1 MSAPFEADAPSAS
14 RAAVPGSLRGVA
26 RGSTAN
32 LVGAGVSA
40 LATLALTMV
49 VTHGLPRDRAGV
61 FFATTSL
68 FMLAT
73 TIGQLGTNTGLVY
86 FLSRSRATDVK
97 GAQRPL
103 YRTATR
109 PVLVVAVVMG
119 VAIFVLAPQLSQLI
133 NPDHVDES
141 TDYLRVLAVFIPLAG
156 IENVTLAGTRGL
168 GTMRPNVI
176 VEQLGRPSF
185 QLALVLLSV
194 TVLDGRALGLAWALA
209 YLPAAVLAV
218 VWWKRLVSHEIPAAA
233 TSPAADDV
241 ERVTSLRREFWRF
254 TGPRALASV
263 AQMAMQRLDIVLVAA
278 LAGAVPAALYT
289 AATRF
294 LVVGQ
299 MGNRAISLAVQPR
312 LGESLARGDLQQTRH
327 FYQTATAWLM
337 LVTWPLYLMFVV
349 FGVQLLSIFGRGYD
363 AGSEVLFLLSLT
375 MLLATACGMVDMV
388 LNMAGRTSWNLANVA
403 LSLGVQLGV
412 DLWLIPD
419 HGILGAAIGWAAG
432 IACAN
437 LVPLTQ
443 IGVAL
448 GLHPFGR
455 TTATAAVLAFGCF
468 GIVPWLVRFGLGT
481 SWTSVLVSLLVS
493 GCLYASLLWR
503 LRRPLQLTALAGLR
517 RGRAG
522 RRGGR

>member
-1 MSAPFEADAPSAS
+1 
-14 RAAVPGSLRGVA
+14 
-26 RGSTAN
+26 
-32 LVGAGVSA
+32 
-40 LATLALTMV
+40 
-49 VTHGLPRDRAGV
+49 
-61 FFATTSL
+61 
-68 FMLAT
+68 
-73 TIGQLGTNTGLVY
+73 
-86 FLSRSRATDVK
+86 
-97 GAQRPL
+97 
-103 YRTATR
+103 
-109 PVLVVAVVMG
+109 
-119 VAIFVLAPQLSQLI
+119 
-133 NPDHVDES
+133 
-141 TDYLRVLAVFIPLAG
+141 
-156 IENVTLAGTRGL
+156 
-168 GTMRPNVI
+168 
-176 VEQLGRPSF
+176 
-185 QLALVLLSV
+185 
-194 TVLDGRALGLAWALA
+194 
-209 YLPAAVLAV
+209 
-218 VWWKRLVSHEIPAAA
+218 
-233 TSPAADDV
+233 
-241 ERVTSLRREFWRF
+241 
-254 TGPRALASV
+254 
-263 AQMAMQRLDIVLVAA
+263 MAMQRLDIVLVAA

-443 IGVAL
+443 IGIAL

>member
-1 MSAPFEADAPSAS
+1 MSRPVEADAAASA
-14 RAAVPGSLRGVA
+14 RRPVPGGLRGVA

-32 LVGAGVSA
+32 LAGAGVSA
-40 LATLALTMV
+40 LATLGLTMA

-86 FLSRSRATDVK
+86 FLSRSRAMRLT
-97 GAQRPL
+97 GAQRL
-103 YRTATR
+103 LFRTATR
-109 PVLVVAVVMG
+109 PVLAVALVMG
-119 VAIFVLAPQLSQLI
+119 VALFVFATDLARWI
-133 NPDHVDES
+133 NPEHVS
-141 TDYLRVLAVFIPLAG
+141 VSADYLRVLAVFIPLAG
-156 IENVTLAGTRGL
+156 LENVTLAGTRGL
-168 GTMRPNVI
+168 GTMRPNVV
-176 VEQLGRPSF
+176 VEQLGRPSL

-194 TVLDGRALGLAWALA
+194 TVLDGRALGLAWAFA

-218 VWWKRLVSHEIPAAA
+218 SWWNRLVSDDGTPAASR
-233 TSPAADDV
+233 TADV
-241 ERVTSLRREFWRF
+241 ASLRREFWRF
-254 TGPRALASV
+254 TSPRALASV

-312 LGESLARGDLQQTRH
+312 LGESLALGDLRQTRH
-327 FYQTATAWLM
+327 FYQTATAWLI
-337 LVTWPLYLMFVV
+337 LVTWPMYLLFVV
-349 FGVQLLSIFGRGYD
+349 FGERLLAIFGRGYG
-363 AGSEVLFLLSLT
+363 AGHEVLLLLSLT
-375 MLLATACGMVDMV
+375 MLFATACGMVDMV
-388 LNMAGRTSWNLANVA
+388 LNMAGRTSWNLINVA

-437 LVPLTQ
+437 VVPLLQ
-443 IGVAL
+443 IGL
-448 GLHPFGR
+448 TMRLHPFGR
-455 TTATAAVLAFGCF
+455 TTGTAAVLAGGCF
-468 GIVPWLVRFGLGT
+468 GLVPQAVLWVVGPG
-481 SWTSVLVSLLVS
+481 WTAVAVSVVVA
-493 GCLYASLLWR
+493 GGAYAALLWR
-503 LRRPLQLTALAGLR
+503 LRGTLHLTALAGLR
-517 RGRAG
+517 RGR
-522 RRGGR
+522 RGEREDAR